1 MEHPFSAEDIKAHEA
16 EMKVGL
22 VATVN
27 EQGNPHIT
35 LISTLRAYSPTGMV
49 WGQFAEGISK
59 ENIQR
64 NPHTGWLILTLDKQ
78 LWRGKAKFTHTAIS
92 GPEYEFFNNTVLF
105 RYNAYFGIHRAYY
118 MDLVEQSGR
127 QDLPMGQIVFA
138 EIKSIAA
145 RTLVSRRSGE
155 RVLNDWTKALIDK
168 LDNLKFLAY
177 VEPDGYP
184 VIIPLIQAQTDGR
197 GGVVFSAGAY
207 GDDIR
212 RIPAGCQVSFFCMS
226 FSMQDVVIRG
236 RYDGLHRRA
245 GLLCGSMSADWV
257 YSPMP
262 PVAGQVYPPAELQP
276 VTEF

>member
-1 MEHPFSAEDIKAHEA
+1 MEHPFCAEDIKAHEA

-22 VATVN
+22 VATVDP
-27 EQGNPHIT
+27 QGYPHIT
-35 LISTLRAYSPTGMV
+35 LLSTLRAYSPTGMV
-49 WGQFAEGISK
+49 WGQFAEGLSK
-59 ENIQR
+59 DNITR

-105 RYNAYFGIHRAYY
+105 RYNAYFGIHKAYY
-118 MDLVEQSGR
+118 MDLIEQSGR
-127 QDLPMGQIVFA
+127 QDLPMSQIVLA
-138 EIKSIAA
+138 EIKSIIAK
-145 RTLVSRRSGE
+145 TLAPGRFE
-155 RVLNDWTKALIDK
+155 KPVLNDWTRALINK

-177 VEPDGYP
+177 VDADGYP

-207 GDDIR
+207 TEDIR
-212 RIPAGCQVSFFCMS
+212 RIPVGCQVSFFCMS

-236 RYDGLHRRA
+236 RYNGLARRA
-245 GLLCGSMSADWV
+245 GLLCGSLDAEWV

-262 PVAGQVYPPAELQP
+262 PVAGQVYPPVELQP